1 MDIFAHAL
9 WVGAIIK
16 ALSLNLK
23 KKITIWKA
31 VLWGIAP
38 DVFSFGLLTA
48 WMILSYLFGGT
59 AANFHQ
65 FEAMEPAQRD
75 TLPVFQ
81 LVSFMYNFTHSI
93 FVFALFFLIF
103 YLVFRKP
110 ILAMLGWL
118 FHIVID
124 IPTHSY
130 QFYPTPFLW
139 PISSWK
145 FNGISWGQKWFMI
158 ANYSAI
164 VIAYLCLYF
173 WSKKK
178 KIKFQKLRK
187 SSGFF

>member
-1 MDIFAHAL
+1 MDVFAHAL
-9 WVGAIIK
+9 WVAALFKAI
-16 ALSLNLK
+16 NHRLK
-23 KKITIWKA
+23 RKISVWRA

-48 WMILSYLFGGT
+48 WMILSLIFGGT
-59 AANFHQ
+59 AMDFRQ

-75 TLPVFQ
+75 TIPVFQ
-81 LVSFMYNFTHSI
+81 LVTFMYNFTHSI
-93 FVFALFFLIF
+93 FTFAAFFIIF
-103 YLVFRKP
+103 YLIFRKP
-110 ILAMLGWL
+110 ILSMLGWL
-118 FHIVID
+118 VHILID

-164 VIAYLCLYF
+164 VIAYIALYF
-173 WSKKK
+173 WSKKARK
-178 KIKFQKLRK
+178 KIPAKP
-187 SSGFF
+187 